1 PSCHVPI
8 NRLDGTRSELP
19 ALATPVAAPSPTHI
33 GRPAR
38 ERTLQMF
45 TRLQRL
51 RSAIAIGAVIG
62 AFACGSARAAD
73 APAARATDPARATD
87 TARATAPAPATDAA
101 RAAAPARPKST
112 LGDTTRPATFLK
124 ETVVTGARYPRPFF
138 ESPQAM
144 SFLSHAQLRDLV
156 PNVIGDAFQQLPGVD
171 NSKDSPWE
179 QRPVLRG
186 LSGQRVL

>member
-1 PSCHVPI
+1 APAASAPPARVRHLAQRACAARGADPRPNTVLPGPISLTSPSCHVPI
-8 NRLDGTRSELP
+8 NRLDGTRSALP

-38 ERTLQMF
+38 ARTLQMF

-73 APAARATDPARATD
+73 APGAHATD

-124 ETVVTGARYPRPFF
+124 
-138 ESPQAM
+138 
-144 SFLSHAQLRDLV
+144 
-156 PNVIGDAFQQLPGVD
+156 
-171 NSKDSPWE
+171 
-179 QRPVLRG
+179 
-186 LSGQRVL
+186 